1 MTRRLRTPR
10 RPPRPDEDGAVVVEF
25 AVVFVLF
32 AMLLSGIIQ
41 YGVIFAAQQSLAHTA
56 AESVRTVVN
65 IADTGSDGTADEA
78 EAAIATVLDT
88 DLQWMDGAIDPA
100 DGRRVDYVIN
110 CDGCADGDVT
120 PDGDT
125 VCATCIEVTL
135 TFNWQDDRLV
145 PQVLPIPTPGQLSS
159 AANVQYQ

>member
-1 MTRRLRTPR
+1 MSRGGRTGG
-10 RPPRPDEDGAVVVEF
+10 DDGAVVVEF

-32 AMLLSGIIQ
+32 AVLLSGIIQ

-56 AESVRTVVN
+56 AEAVRTVVN
-65 IADTGSDGTADEA
+65 VADTGSDGTADEA
-78 EAAIATVLDT
+78 ETAIAAVLDD

-100 DGRRVDYVIN
+100 DGRRIDYVIN
-110 CDGCADGDVT
+110 CVGCADGDVT

-125 VCATCIEVTL
+125 VCDTCIQVTV
-135 TFNWQDDRLV
+135 TYNWAADRLV
-145 PQVLPIPTPGQLSS
+145 PQVLPIPTPGELSS